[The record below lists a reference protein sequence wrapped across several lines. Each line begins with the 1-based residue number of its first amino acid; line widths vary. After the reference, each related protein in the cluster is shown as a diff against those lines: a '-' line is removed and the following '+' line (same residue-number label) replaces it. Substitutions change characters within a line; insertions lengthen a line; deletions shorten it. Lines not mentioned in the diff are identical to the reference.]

1 MIEKFLSSV
10 EEIVKKMWTEESP
23 SFDGEYYNIKDAF
36 CSPKPVQKPHP
47 PIWVGGESAPAIR
60 RAAQLGDGWFPS
72 NHNPTNLLD
81 TPSRYAHG
89 AAQLNEAANK
99 AGRDPAEIH
108 RAYLAFRPVNGK
120 VRRGAHRHSLTGSP
134 EAICDDIGQFSELGI
149 ETMVFFVSGTELNEI
164 LDGISWL
171 TGDVLPQT

>member
-1 MIEKFLSSV
+1 M
-10 EEIVKKMWTEESP
+10 
-23 SFDGEYYNIKDAF
+23 
-36 CSPKPVQKPHP
+36 
-47 PIWVGGESAPAIR
+47 
-60 RAAQLGDGWFPS
+60 
-72 NHNPTNLLD
+72 D

-89 AAQLNEAANK
+89 AEQLDEAENK

-120 VRRGAHRHSLTGSP
+120 VRQGAHRHSLTGSP